1 MYRDLRAFFFFL
13 PPAKLAIPHPAVVG
27 QRRTRSP
34 FMVFTARQAANS
46 KPPLRPAKESNG
58 ARPVARPIKD
68 SHGSRA
74 AVHPTKLHGRQAAAA
89 AQPPIRRLAA
99 RPTLP
104 QPAPRIPVARPSR
117 LVPGTS
123 DRHSSPAQ
131 PRPASPASPANSQ
144 SASGARR
151 LAHTATLEPV
161 CGGRAHTLAIDKAM
175 VVEFNSITNW
185 DSSFPNSMLVPMWR
199 PRPMW
204 PASAAQAAD
213 RAGQCYPSGRLNET
227 VRGSRQPGARS
238 AAERGLRSATQLARG
253 SEPPCSPTYRL
264 IGEKLK
270 PASMLAL
277 PCLTCV
283 PLQVPGRTLSHR
295 AATARAALPAPPPTR
310 VPRGG
315 VLSGCVAVL
324 WARTGRR
331 RARRS
336 RRTPSAC
343 PRRMAAGDRGPSAA
357 ARRT

>member
-1 MYRDLRAFFFFL
+1 MSRLGFCQRPHHHLARRAGSSASSADLAASSLGLQPSSARAEVPLARAVRGSRGRALARRRRALRATRL
-13 PPAKLAIPHPAVVG
+13 HYTGSLRLLG
-27 QRRTRSP
+27 RLRRC
-34 FMVFTARQAANS
+34 
-46 KPPLRPAKESNG
+46 
-58 ARPVARPIKD
+58 
-68 SHGSRA
+68 
-74 AVHPTKLHGRQAAAA
+74 
-89 AQPPIRRLAA
+89 
-99 RPTLP
+99 
-104 QPAPRIPVARPSR
+104 
-117 LVPGTS
+117 
-123 DRHSSPAQ
+123 
-131 PRPASPASPANSQ
+131 
-144 SASGARR
+144 ARR
-151 LAHTATLEPV
+151 PGRS
-161 CGGRAHTLAIDKAM
+161 CGGRGATRRSAY
-175 VVEFNSITNW
+175 VETG
-185 DSSFPNSMLVPMWR
+185 
-199 PRPMW
+199 PMW

-336 RRTPSAC
+336 LRTPSAC